1 MSLKF
6 LSNQTTDN
14 KIGIGT
20 NVPNRQLTVS
30 KADSATNFGSHT
42 GPVIAITQTNT
53 TVNNQASLLFQSGNG
68 AVAEITSKITNH
80 SSNYGDLLFGT
91 RSAGG
96 YTAKMAILS
105 GGNVGIGTDDPTSP
119 LTIKSNS
126 TSSSSSG
133 LTIQASG
140 NTNDIFQLGEKSTD
154 GSRLQMLDAGVVK
167 IALYSD
173 GTDNYINAGNVG
185 IGTVSPGARLDVKS
199 DIRANWLNG
208 ETDYFRVAAGASQG
222 LAIWENAGTG
232 EVFIGNEYNNSAGD
246 IHFTTKAASATNN
259 AIRMTIEAD
268 GNVGIGTT
276 APAAKL
282 QVIESGSNNTAIFEN
297 SGQTYSYTAIKVAE
311 ALNNKAAL
319 SFAVGNALASTDIF
333 GEISGSVTNNGG
345 ALTGDLVFKTN
356 PGDNL
361 TERMRILANGN
372 VGIGTAGPVGLLH
385 LYDGSPVIQIMTNSG
400 ADGQTSTTMGRIIG
414 QARGYGMAGDEM
426 CSIDFETNATAW
438 YKGDIVFKTNDSDG
452 TDPSIDATSKMR
464 ILSNGNVGIGTD
476 DPQTNLVISNAAG
489 GTGGVNLEIQPISA
503 AVVQSYINRSVDP
516 AVYVKNE
523 QRALTHEWDI
533 NLTTKLTLNSTGLIA
548 ANNIDASSYSGPG
561 QGLDN
566 LLPVGYYATTP
577 ASTGVLIKTNIDTNY
592 GFMFGEL
599 KLEQFNFTST
609 QTVSFSATVSNTG
622 TVVSKAA
629 VADVAITIK
638 LFVYGGE
645 WWIWVPTATT
655 YITVSAFIYTGA
667 GYQGQYKG
675 FNEVYSVIGGSVPST
690 GVTGSVDIVADVYVT
705 TGSAGGSGPFLPLS
719 AGSGFPLTGTL
730 YGTSTNFSGSGD
742 YAGSMTLGTG
752 ASTAEAH
759 LTIGQG
765 RTDSGFSYIDLVGG
779 TTYPDYGLR
788 IIRGNTGANAVA
800 GIYHRGTGNLD
811 IQATDSASILLKTNN
826 TTALTL
832 TNTQNAIF
840 TGNVNVGTGLAG
852 TVNVGLTDAYK
863 GVIEY
868 LAAADTN
875 LNIKNT
881 YDGAA
886 AAINFQLRTSG
897 TTVNA
902 LTLLGSGSATFA
914 GSVIASNIIINQI
927 TSGTINGNINIRNNA
942 GSNIVL
948 FNNNLSTV
956 FTGSVTAADLL
967 TVNGDGHLFLGADGE
982 TPKIDMMYDD
992 HASGPGWD
1000 TRIFT
1005 GKSDDLPNGQ
1015 SFPTSTSAGG
1025 YGTQYQ
1031 ANSDGAFFGI
1041 IPYPLST
1048 STNYRPVINWGDD
1061 ATDTPFSLQ
1070 YNGVDK
1076 FTVSYQGKIAG
1087 TGHSWDAFRP
1097 QGQTGAEA
1105 VGSATNTLLLSGASV
1120 NLLAGNGTGAAN
1132 LQIGG
1137 TTIVSSTRNASF
1149 VTAASS
1155 TATSSGDADATLT
1168 TKGYVDGLITA
1179 STAYRGTWN
1188 PDKTQNSGYG
1198 NPNLSTV
1205 TQTSGYYYICSADG
1219 IAEPN
1224 GTGCEP
1230 NSWNT
1235 GDWVVWSDDVVDCAG
1250 TGTGGWQKIDNS
1262 SVLSGSGTANTIP
1275 LWTSTEALSDSII
1288 TQQSDDEVSILSTSA
1303 TTGQNGKLTIY
1314 SYDDGDTDVKNLQL
1328 TVNNGGDA
1336 NITNTGPYLNLTALN
1351 YIKSNNVH
1359 IFNEDTFMYNG
1370 KYIRFLDATA
1380 PQDSWNRTLGVSAT
1394 DIVQVGGIA
1403 GYNTGKG
1410 QLELFSNNAQAMF
1423 IDENQYVG
1431 IGTGTPSTRLHVKGG
1446 ADDNE
1451 ALLYVENTHAAG
1463 GVFHPAAL
1471 FTNVNGNH
1479 SYGTLAE
1486 FRTGNTAG
1494 TDRPQIL
1501 FTNGVTSNNWS
1512 VGQGVYSANDNFAIG
1527 FRSAHP
1533 NTSSGWA
1540 TSNFVIATSGE
1551 VGIGKVP
1558 DANNILDI
1566 QKDNTAGSFVTHR
1579 NNTGFALNRSYGD
1592 YGNDGN
1598 IVEYQERIGVDGN
1611 LSSIGNF
1618 SNHTLGIQTNNQN
1631 RITILAG
1638 GNVGI
1643 NSTSP
1648 PSLLDVQPTTAN
1660 RKVTRIANDV
1670 MSTYFYNT
1678 QADAVLAWTCGS
1690 YYQAEVVI
1698 TANQTNGGTTANLY
1712 IRGIWSNNHT
1722 SHHWDELEHIGSLP
1736 GSTITMSV
1744 GQNGATTASGRL
1756 ELDFNYI
1763 SGSFAQLNVRVTDF
1777 YGSHAYTIT

>member
-20 NVPNRQLTVS
+20 NVLNAKLSLYDATEDVSINVNTGTGGSYPKKTGISFGATSTSLGGDVEFTGGAGIQAINTAASNNITDLAFWTTTGGSPTEKMRILSDGNVIIGSSTLTGS
-30 KADSATNFGSHT
+30 RSLTLLSATNATDYDINFQQAGTTNHGRIRFTEGASDFQIFAQVGQSPNLT
-42 GPVIAITQTNT
+42 LQYGGNSFFSRGNVGIGEPGPAVKLQVSTNSPTNNVAAVIGDGWVGNSDYHKEGGLLLISGTSQDATQTGAGIAFQTRNT
-53 TVNNQASLLFQSGNG
+53 ANTNYWKSSMIMDRDG
-68 AVAEITSKITNH
+68 AIRFTLGGA
-80 SSNYGDLLFGT
+80 GT
-91 RSAGG
+91 TAGSEDF
-96 YTAKMAILS
+96 TILS
-105 GGNVGIGTDDPTSP
+105 GGNVGIGTDSPTAK
-119 LTIKSNS
+119 LQVAGTTTYNS
-126 TSSSSSG
+126 DSAQALRVCDAADVSKGIHIGFDTTENAG
-133 LTIQASG
+133 IIQAG
-140 NTNDIFQLGEKSTD
+140 DF
-154 GSRLQMLDAGVVK
+154 GV
-167 IALYSD
+167 AYANLSL
-173 GTDNYINAGNVG
+173 NPNAGNVG
-185 IGTVSPGARLDVKS
+185 IGTTSPGSKLTVSGSFSADTGFFSSALTLASDLRLQS
-199 DIRANWLNG
+199 NITILN
-208 ETDYFRVAAGASQG
+208 
-222 LAIWENAGTG
+222 
-232 EVFIGNEYNNSAGD
+232 
-246 IHFTTKAASATNN
+246 KAQTSYISFATRN
-259 AIRMTIEAD
+259 TSGSEAVMD
-268 GNVGIGTT
+268 LTNVGSI
-276 APAAKL
+276 
-282 QVIESGSNNTAIFEN
+282 
-297 SGQTYSYTAIKVAE
+297 
-311 ALNNKAAL
+311 
-319 SFAVGNALASTDIF
+319 
-333 GEISGSVTNNGG
+333 NGG
-345 ALTGDLVFKTN
+345 A
-356 PGDNL
+356 
-361 TERMRILANGN
+361 
-372 VGIGTAGPVGLLH
+372 AGP
-385 LYDGSPVIQIMTNSG
+385 Y
-400 ADGQTSTTMGRIIG
+400 
-414 QARGYGMAGDEM
+414 
-426 CSIDFETNATAW
+426 
-438 YKGDIVFKTNDSDG
+438 
-452 TDPSIDATSKMR
+452 
-464 ILSNGNVGIGTD
+464 
-476 DPQTNLVISNAAG
+476 
-489 GTGGVNLEIQPISA
+489 
-503 AVVQSYINRSVDP
+503 
-516 AVYVKNE
+516 
-523 QRALTHEWDI
+523 
-533 NLTTKLTLNSTGLIA
+533 
-548 ANNIDASSYSGPG
+548 
-561 QGLDN
+561 
-566 LLPVGYYATTP
+566 
-577 ASTGVLIKTNIDTNY
+577 
-592 GFMFGEL
+592 
-599 KLEQFNFTST
+599 
-609 QTVSFSATVSNTG
+609 
-622 TVVSKAA
+622 
-629 VADVAITIK
+629 
-638 LFVYGGE
+638 
-645 WWIWVPTATT
+645 
-655 YITVSAFIYTGA
+655 
-667 GYQGQYKG
+667 
-675 FNEVYSVIGGSVPST
+675 
-690 GVTGSVDIVADVYVT
+690 
-705 TGSAGGSGPFLPLS
+705 LPLS

-742 YAGSMTLGTG
+742 YAGSMILGNG

-881 YDGAA
+881 YDSAA

-956 FTGSVTAADLL
+956 FSGTVTAATYYKSSGTSAVLGTNAAGEVLLRPTSSISSTAQSSFTTTLATIGTNLTVSGSIDAGAISGSSFTDGIVTWTGAQFNRVGAAVEFQFAGTAGSRVKFGSNGSNPITINADTGIINATGATFTGSVTAADLL

-1005 GKSDDLPNGQ
+1005 GKTDDLPNGQ

-1048 STNYRPVINWGDD
+1048 STHYRPIINWGDD

-1070 YNGVDK
+1070 HNGVDK

-1097 QGQTGAEA
+1097 QGQTGSEA
-1105 VGSATNTLLLSGASV
+1105 VGSAANTLLLSGASV

-1359 IFNEDTFMYNG
+1359 IFNQDTFMYNG

-1486 FRTGNTAG
+1486 FRIGNAAG

-1566 QKDNTAGSFVTHR
+1566 QKDNTSGSFVTHR

>member
-1 MSLKF
+1 MALRF
-6 LSNQTTDN
+6 LNS
-14 KIGIGT
+14 GYF
-20 NVPNRQLTVS
+20 
-30 KADSATNFGSHT
+30 AGS
-42 GPVIAITQTNT
+42 
-53 TVNNQASLLFQSGNG
+53 
-68 AVAEITSKITNH
+68 
-80 SSNYGDLLFGT
+80 
-91 RSAGG
+91 
-96 YTAKMAILS
+96 
-105 GGNVGIGTDDPTSP
+105 VGIGTDSP
-119 LTIKSNS
+119 GAKLEVKSSANLNS
-126 TSSSSSG
+126 FINITTTTDAYNSGISLRQSSNYGFDVYYTDDGVSPSVRG
-133 LTIQASG
+133 LHFDRV
-140 NTNDIFQLGEKSTD
+140 NN
-154 GSRLQMLDAGVVK
+154 GSVA
-167 IALYSD
+167 
-173 GTDNYINAGNVG
+173 NAMFIDRNNGNVG
-185 IGTVSPGARLDVKS
+185 INNTSPATYLAVGSASHTSPSNTNRILNWYSSTGGTEITNSSYYITVGQSSSDTSQPKS
-199 DIRANWLNG
+199 
-208 ETDYFRVAAGASQG
+208 VG
-222 LAIWENAGTG
+222 LALFNPNIANNTYSPAITFGGLATSGDFMTG
-232 EVFIGNEYNNSAGD
+232 AAAIATKLFASYDTNFRSGD
-246 IHFTTKAASATNN
+246 LKFYTCDGSTLATRGLTEKMV
-259 AIRMTIEAD
+259 ITST

-276 APAAKL
+276 TPDALLELSKDVSGGQGATLRLTNSVGGSGAGSAIEFVGPGTQPIHAKIITEDAAAFD
-282 QVIESGSNNTAIFEN
+282 SNIIF
-297 SGQTYSYTAIKVAE
+297 QT
-311 ALNNKAAL
+311 KAT
-319 SFAVGNALASTDIF
+319 GT
-333 GEISGSVTNNGG
+333 GG
-345 ALTGDLVFKTN
+345 ALADR
-356 PGDNL
+356 L
-361 TERMRILANGN
+361 TIDN
-372 VGIGTAGPVGLLH
+372 VGAI
-385 LYDGSPVIQIMTNSG
+385 
-400 ADGQTSTTMGRIIG
+400 
-414 QARGYGMAGDEM
+414 
-426 CSIDFETNATAW
+426 
-438 YKGDIVFKTNDSDG
+438 
-452 TDPSIDATSKMR
+452 
-464 ILSNGNVGIGTD
+464 
-476 DPQTNLVISNAAG
+476 
-489 GTGGVNLEIQPISA
+489 
-503 AVVQSYINRSVDP
+503 
-516 AVYVKNE
+516 
-523 QRALTHEWDI
+523 
-533 NLTTKLTLNSTGLIA
+533 
-548 ANNIDASSYSGPG
+548 
-561 QGLDN
+561 
-566 LLPVGYYATTP
+566 
-577 ASTGVLIKTNIDTNY
+577 
-592 GFMFGEL
+592 
-599 KLEQFNFTST
+599 QFN
-609 QTVSFSATVSNTG
+609 
-622 TVVSKAA
+622 
-629 VADVAITIK
+629 D
-638 LFVYGGE
+638 Y
-645 WWIWVPTATT
+645 
-655 YITVSAFIYTGA
+655 GA
-667 GYQGQYKG
+667 GYLK
-675 FNEVYSVIGGSVPST
+675 
-690 GVTGSVDIVADVYVT
+690 ADASGNIT
-705 TGSAGGSGPFLPLS
+705 AAGASQVGPFLPLAGGTLTGPLVIDTAGGAEKMTFNNEYDTAPIADS
-719 AGSGFPLTGTL
+719 FVGNTSKSYISFGVVAGSNDPGFIMHESSSAAAYQNMGVLHLCPSDDN
-730 YGTSTNFSGSGD
+730 STNDYVSIHGSNDADVTKLHTSGLIETVNLQMQLKSGLND
-742 YAGSMTLGTG
+742 VYVNDGLLVQDAGTFGGSLNVNGSNITLNG
-752 ASTAEAH
+752 AYPRFNMYSTDVGEDDWS
-759 LTIGQG
+759 LINDNGTIG
-765 RTDSGFSYIDLVGG
+765 FY
-779 TTYPDYGLR
+779 
-788 IIRGNTGANAVA
+788 
-800 GIYHRGTGNLD
+800 
-811 IQATDSASILLKTNN
+811 NN
-826 TTALTL
+826 TQTSFALKLSQTSG
-832 TNTQNAIF
+832 NATF
-840 TGNVNVGTGLAG
+840 TGDVTINKATPILTFNSSNVNVDQGIVFSNAG
-852 TVNVGLTDAYK
+852 TFDASIK
-863 GVIEY
+863 HGPSS
-868 LAAADTN
+868 ADIVFDIGRNSTWG
-875 LNIKNT
+875 
-881 YDGAA
+881 GAA
-886 AAINFQLRTSG
+886 NFKLDTYQTYYMTRNSHAFKILG
-897 TTVNA
+897 VNA
-902 LTLLGSGSATFA
+902 LSINSSSNATFA
-914 GSVIASNIIINQI
+914 G
-927 TSGTINGNINIRNNA
+927 T
-942 GSNIVL
+942 
-948 FNNNLSTV
+948 
-956 FTGSVTAADLL
+956 VTAADLL

-1611 LSSIGNF
+1611 NSSIGNF
-1618 SNHTLGIQTNNQN
+1618 SNHTLGIRTNNQD
-1631 RITILAG
+1631 RITVLAG

-1648 PSLLDVQPTTAN
+1648 PSLLDVQPTAAN

-1670 MSTYFYNT
+1670 MSTYFYNA
-1678 QADAVLAWTCGS
+1678 QVDAILAWTCGS

-1698 TANQTNGGTTANLY
+1698 TANQTNGGTYNNLY

-1722 SHHWDELEHIGSLP
+1722 SHHWDELEHVGSLT
-1736 GSTITMSV
+1736 GSTFTMSV
-1744 GQNGATTASGRL
+1744 GQNGSTTASGRL
-1756 ELDFNYI
+1756 ELDFNYT
-1763 SGSFAQLNVRVTDF
+1763 SQSFSQLNVRVTDF
-1777 YGSHAYTIT
+1777 YGSHSYTIT

>member
-1 MSLKF
+1 MAYIPF
-6 LSNQTTDN
+6 LHNAYFTA
-14 KIGIGT
+14 KVGIGT
-20 NVPNRQLTVS
+20 DDPYLKLHVTGDTRVQGNLMVGDASRANTPAATIHIKSSGLNSKLRIEDSDNANQYWDFLVDQGNALYFNEDTDTRVTFKEGGNVGFGTTSPGENLSIVGDSTHAQLSLQAGPTTYASYKFNMRSQAAENGFFMEMGGTKLLKSYGYNNADSVGLGILNNEDLIYMKAGGNVGIGTTSPLGRLQVNEYTVASQGNQGVHGEVSVFANDGDESLFLGLKDSAYPNRGWAINPVAYGINSSLQI
-30 KADSATNFGSHT
+30 KEHGST
-42 GPVIAITQTNT
+42 
-53 TVNNQASLLFQSGNG
+53 
-68 AVAEITSKITNH
+68 AVRMTIQ
-80 SSNYGDLLFGT
+80 
-91 RSAGG
+91 
-96 YTAKMAILS
+96 S
-105 GGNVGIGTDDPTSP
+105 GGNVGIGTTSP
-119 LTIKSNS
+119 DSKLHV
-126 TSSSSSG
+126 
-133 LTIQASG
+133 
-140 NTNDIFQLGEKSTD
+140 FE
-154 GSRLQMLDAGVVK
+154 
-167 IALYSD
+167 
-173 GTDNYINAGNVG
+173 
-185 IGTVSPGARLDVKS
+185 
-199 DIRANWLNG
+199 
-208 ETDYFRVAAGASQG
+208 
-222 LAIWENAGTG
+222 AGTAMITVDSG
-232 EVFIGNEYNNSAGD
+232 ATSPYKAGIEFLRSSINGGSIYNDGGAVQIKFDSYFGYD
-246 IHFTTKAASATNN
+246 AANPSRGGFQFRTAPVSNN
-259 AIRMTIEAD
+259 TMVNAVRIDALGR
-268 GNVGIGTT
+268 VGIGTT
-276 APAAKL
+276 SPGTKL
-282 QVIESGSNNTAIFEN
+282 QVGTGSGATVDTAYQI
-297 SGQTYSYTAIKVAE
+297 VANGP
-311 ALNNKAAL
+311 A
-319 SFAVGNALASTDIF
+319 
-333 GEISGSVTNNGG
+333 ISGIQILSGTNHSGR
-345 ALTGDLVFKTN
+345 LVF
-356 PGDNL
+356 G
-361 TERMRILANGN
+361 
-372 VGIGTAGPVGLLH
+372 
-385 LYDGSPVIQIMTNSG
+385 
-400 ADGQTSTTMGRIIG
+400 
-414 QARGYGMAGDEM
+414 
-426 CSIDFETNATAW
+426 
-438 YKGDIVFKTNDSDG
+438 DSDNN
-452 TDPSIDATSKMR
+452 DI
-464 ILSNGNVGIGTD
+464 GIIKYD
-476 DPQTNLVISNAAG
+476 HSDNSLQTIVNAS
-489 GTGGVNLEIQPISA
+489 E
-503 AVVQSYINRSVDP
+503 
-516 AVYVKNE
+516 
-523 QRALTHEWDI
+523 
-533 NLTTKLTLNSTGLIA
+533 
-548 ANNIDASSYSGPG
+548 
-561 QGLDN
+561 
-566 LLPVGYYATTP
+566 
-577 ASTGVLIKTNIDTNY
+577 KTR
-592 GFMFGEL
+592 
-599 KLEQFNFTST
+599 
-609 QTVSFSATVSNTG
+609 
-622 TVVSKAA
+622 
-629 VADVAITIK
+629 
-638 LFVYGGE
+638 
-645 WWIWVPTATT
+645 
-655 YITVSAFIYTGA
+655 
-667 GYQGQYKG
+667 
-675 FNEVYSVIGGSVPST
+675 
-690 GVTGSVDIVADVYVT
+690 VT
-705 TGSAGGSGPFLPLS
+705 SAGIL
-719 AGSGFPLTGTL
+719 
-730 YGTSTNFSGSGD
+730 
-742 YAGSMTLGTG
+742 M
-752 ASTAEAH
+752 
-759 LTIGQG
+759 
-765 RTDSGFSYIDLVGG
+765 VGG
-779 TTYPDYGLR
+779 TTGGYAGTKIHVGNFTDTQNGINILSSTTGYGYLLFGDGTGADTYRGQITYYHGDDSMLFNTNGSEKLR
-788 IIRGNTGANAVA
+788 IVSGGGISFAGATNFGSAGQVLKSNGSASPAWVDASTVIGGPYLPLIGGTLTGPLVIDTAGGAEKMTFNNEYDTAPIADSFVGNTSKSYISFGVVA
-800 GIYHRGTGNLD
+800 GSNDPGFIMHESSSAAAYQNMGVLHLCPSDDNSTNDYVSIHGSNDADVTKLHTSGLIETVNLQMQLKSGLNDVYVNDGLLVQDAGTFGGSLNVNGSNITLNG
-811 IQATDSASILLKTNN
+811 AYPRFNMYSTDVGEDDWSLINDNGTIGFYNN
-826 TTALTL
+826 TQTSFALKLSQTSG
-832 TNTQNAIF
+832 NATF
-840 TGNVNVGTGLAG
+840 TGDVTINKATPILTFNSSNVNVDQGIVFSNAG
-852 TVNVGLTDAYK
+852 TFDASIK
-863 GVIEY
+863 HGPSS
-868 LAAADTN
+868 ADIVFDIGRNSTWG
-875 LNIKNT
+875 
-881 YDGAA
+881 GAA
-886 AAINFQLRTSG
+886 NFKLDTYQTYYMTRNSHAFKILG
-897 TTVNA
+897 VNA
-902 LTLLGSGSATFA
+902 LSINSSSNATFA
-914 GSVIASNIIINQI
+914 G
-927 TSGTINGNINIRNNA
+927 T
-942 GSNIVL
+942 
-948 FNNNLSTV
+948 
-956 FTGSVTAADLL
+956 VTAADLL

-1611 LSSIGNF
+1611 NSSIGNF
-1618 SNHTLGIQTNNQN
+1618 SNHTLGIRTNNQD
-1631 RITILAG
+1631 RITVLAG

-1648 PSLLDVQPTTAN
+1648 PSLLDVQPTAAN

-1670 MSTYFYNT
+1670 MSTYFYNA
-1678 QADAVLAWTCGS
+1678 QVDAILAWTCGS
-1690 YYQAEVVI
+1690 YHQAEVVI
-1698 TANQTNGGTTANLY
+1698 TANQTNGGTYNNLY

-1722 SHHWDELEHIGSLP
+1722 SHHWDELEHVGSLT
-1736 GSTITMSV
+1736 GSTFTMSV
-1744 GQNGATTASGRL
+1744 GQNGSTTASGRL

-1763 SGSFAQLNVRVTDF
+1763 NESFSQLNVRVTDF
-1777 YGSHAYTIT
+1777 YGSHSYTIT

>member
-20 NVPNRQLTVS
+20 NVLNAKLSLYDATEDVSINVNTGTGGSYPKKTGISFGATSTSLGGDVEFTGGAGIQAINTAASNNITDLAFWTTTGGSPTEKMRILSDGNVIIGSSTLTGS
-30 KADSATNFGSHT
+30 RSLTLLSATNATDYDINFQQAGTTNHGRIRFTEGASDFQIFAQVGQSPNLT
-42 GPVIAITQTNT
+42 LQYGGNSFFSRGNVGIGEPGPAVKLQVSTNSPTNNVAAVIGDGWVGNSDYHKEGGLLLISGTSQDATQTGAGIAFQTRNT
-53 TVNNQASLLFQSGNG
+53 ANTNYWKSSMIMDRDG
-68 AVAEITSKITNH
+68 AIRFTLGGA
-80 SSNYGDLLFGT
+80 GT
-91 RSAGG
+91 TAGSEDF
-96 YTAKMAILS
+96 TILS
-105 GGNVGIGTDDPTSP
+105 GGNVGIGTDSPTAK
-119 LTIKSNS
+119 LQVAGTTTYNS
-126 TSSSSSG
+126 DSAQALRVCDAADVSKGIHIGFDTTENAG
-133 LTIQASG
+133 IIQAG
-140 NTNDIFQLGEKSTD
+140 DF
-154 GSRLQMLDAGVVK
+154 GV
-167 IALYSD
+167 AYANLSL
-173 GTDNYINAGNVG
+173 NPNAGNVG
-185 IGTVSPGARLDVKS
+185 IGTTSPGSKLTVSGSFSADTGFFSSALTLASDLRLQS
-199 DIRANWLNG
+199 NITILN
-208 ETDYFRVAAGASQG
+208 
-222 LAIWENAGTG
+222 
-232 EVFIGNEYNNSAGD
+232 
-246 IHFTTKAASATNN
+246 KAQTSYISFATRN
-259 AIRMTIEAD
+259 TSGSEAVMD
-268 GNVGIGTT
+268 LTNVGSI
-276 APAAKL
+276 
-282 QVIESGSNNTAIFEN
+282 
-297 SGQTYSYTAIKVAE
+297 
-311 ALNNKAAL
+311 
-319 SFAVGNALASTDIF
+319 
-333 GEISGSVTNNGG
+333 NGG
-345 ALTGDLVFKTN
+345 A
-356 PGDNL
+356 
-361 TERMRILANGN
+361 
-372 VGIGTAGPVGLLH
+372 AGP
-385 LYDGSPVIQIMTNSG
+385 Y
-400 ADGQTSTTMGRIIG
+400 
-414 QARGYGMAGDEM
+414 
-426 CSIDFETNATAW
+426 
-438 YKGDIVFKTNDSDG
+438 
-452 TDPSIDATSKMR
+452 
-464 ILSNGNVGIGTD
+464 
-476 DPQTNLVISNAAG
+476 
-489 GTGGVNLEIQPISA
+489 
-503 AVVQSYINRSVDP
+503 
-516 AVYVKNE
+516 
-523 QRALTHEWDI
+523 
-533 NLTTKLTLNSTGLIA
+533 
-548 ANNIDASSYSGPG
+548 
-561 QGLDN
+561 
-566 LLPVGYYATTP
+566 
-577 ASTGVLIKTNIDTNY
+577 
-592 GFMFGEL
+592 
-599 KLEQFNFTST
+599 
-609 QTVSFSATVSNTG
+609 
-622 TVVSKAA
+622 
-629 VADVAITIK
+629 
-638 LFVYGGE
+638 
-645 WWIWVPTATT
+645 
-655 YITVSAFIYTGA
+655 
-667 GYQGQYKG
+667 
-675 FNEVYSVIGGSVPST
+675 
-690 GVTGSVDIVADVYVT
+690 
-705 TGSAGGSGPFLPLS
+705 LPLS

-742 YAGSMTLGTG
+742 YAGSMILGNG

-779 TTYPDYGLR
+779 TTYPDYGIR
-788 IIRGNTGANAVA
+788 IIRGNTGANAA
-800 GIYHRGTGNLD
+800 GGIYHRGTGNFD
-811 IQATDSASILLKTNN
+811 IQATDSASILLRTNN

-881 YDGAA
+881 YDSAA

-956 FTGSVTAADLL
+956 FTGSVTAVDLL

-1005 GKSDDLPNGQ
+1005 GKTDDLPNGQ

-1031 ANSDGAFFGI
+1031 ASSDGAFFGI

-1048 STNYRPVINWGDD
+1048 STHYRPIINWGDD

-1070 YNGVDK
+1070 HNGVDK

-1097 QGQTGAEA
+1097 QGQTGSEA
-1105 VGSATNTLLLSGASV
+1105 VGSAANTLLLSGASV

-1359 IFNEDTFMYNG
+1359 IFNQDTFMYNG

-1486 FRTGNTAG
+1486 FRIGNAAG

-1566 QKDNTAGSFVTHR
+1566 QKDNTSGSFVTHR